1 MEGINRIEKRKI
13 SEEVVNEIK
22 RLIQDGVFTSNT
34 KLPPEKELAE
44 MFGVGRS
51 SIREALSMLA
61 AADIVETRQ
70 GEGSFVRKIDLTDYI
85 HPLVLSMVAEKKQT
99 LHLLETRRIVELGTV
114 ELAAIRANQ
123 SDFNE
128 MKEAL
133 LDMEQQLKLGRTGM
147 QADFAFHRAIAAASK
162 NPVLIQVMENL
173 SQLMKHSLEYTLR
186 QNTGKY
192 AERRKLVLQEHQDI
206 FANLEKRDP
215 KGAVSAMQIH
225 LEKVRQKL
233 LSLDQESES

>member
-1 MEGINRIEKRKI
+1 MEGINRIQKRKI

-34 KLPPEKELAE
+34 KLPPEKELGE

-70 GEGSFVRKIDLTDYI
+70 GEGTFVRKIDLTDYI

-114 ELAAIRANQ
+114 ELAAIRANE

-215 KGAVSAMQIH
+215 QGAVSAMQIH

>member
-1 MEGINRIEKRKI
+1 MKGINRIHKRKI

-22 RLIQDGVFTSNT
+22 RLIQDGAIAPNT
-34 KLPPEKELAE
+34 KLPPEKELSE

-61 AADIVETRQ
+61 AADIVQTRQ
-70 GEGSFVRKIDLTDYI
+70 GEGTFVRKIDLADYI

-114 ELAAIRANQ
+114 ELAAIRASE
-123 SDFNE
+123 SDFKE
-128 MKEAL
+128 MKKTL
-133 LDMEQQLKLGRTGM
+133 LDFERQLKLGETGM
-147 QADFAFHRAIAAASK
+147 QADFAFHRAIAMASK

-173 SQLMKHSLEYTLR
+173 SQLMKQSLEYTLR

-192 AERRKLVLQEHQDI
+192 AERRKLVLLEHQDI
-206 FANLEKRDP
+206 FSKLEKRDP
-215 KGAVSAMQIH
+215 QGAVAAMEIH
-225 LEKVRQKL
+225 FEKVRQKL
-233 LSLDQESES
+233 LSLDQEKES